1 MSLEMQCET
10 EVIINGS
17 IKIHYIYN
25 IFVFFSILSIIEYF
39 LLMLLGFKDVFCS
52 FELKFISIGGL

>member
-1 MSLEMQCET
+1 MARLRF
-10 EVIINGS
+10 IIS
-17 IKIHYIYN
+17 I
-25 IFVFFSILSIIEYF
+25 IFLFFSILSIIEYF

>member
-1 MSLEMQCET
+1 MSLEMQCEA

-17 IKIHYIYN
+17 IKIISI
-25 IFVFFSILSIIEYF
+25 IFLSFSILSIIEYF
-39 LLMLLGFKDVFCS
+39 LLMFLGFKDAFCS